1 MNMKK
6 RGDRFL
12 IWALAISLSLH
23 AVILL
28 GLRHIA
34 PVEAKTAPPP
44 TPISIERRVPPP
56 TPKPPP
62 ATPQPTHVR
71 TAVASAHVAPPKLP
85 IAGPVQGPPVIPQS
99 TDGPGPVRGIATS
112 EPSVVPT
119 DTPKPQCSVPDAPA
133 SVIDAITPTA
143 PEDAD
148 DQAGTAQVRVDLAPS
163 GAVTHATIYRS
174 AGNVLLDQAALRAA
188 RSSTYRAETR
198 DCALVGGSYLFTVDF
213 TQ

>member
-1 MNMKK
+1 MKK

-28 GLRHIA
+28 GMRHMT
-34 PVEAKTAPPP
+34 PVEAKTEPPP
-44 TPISIERRVPPP
+44 TRIVMEEPPP

-62 ATPQPTHVR
+62 ATPQPIRTHP
-71 TAVASAHVAPPKLP
+71 TAPSAPVAPPKLP
-85 IAGPVQGPPVIPQS
+85 IAGPSKGDPVIPQS
-99 TDGPGPVRGIATS
+99 TDGPGPVTGIATS
-112 EPSVVPT
+112 EPSAAPT
-119 DTPKPQCSVPDAPA
+119 DTPKPQCSVPYAPA
-133 SVIDAITPTA
+133 RVIDAITPTA

-148 DQAGTAQVRVDLAPS
+148 AQTGTAQVRVDLAPT
-163 GAVTHATIYRS
+163 GAVVHAAIYRS
-174 AGNVLLDQAALRAA
+174 AGNMLLDQAALRAA
-188 RSSTYRAETR
+188 RSSTYRAETK